1 MTLYAKKDRAVIRGL
16 VVLSY
21 QLKID
26 STIFI
31 TVQNILSRVAAL
43 GEVVWHIDSYDS
55 TQPCR
60 ARNDNRIRPYST
72 AIRPRTLFSHVGIIK
87 LP

>member
-1 MTLYAKKDRAVIRGL
+1 MTLYAKKDRAVISGL

-26 STIFI
+26 STIFV

-43 GEVVWHIDSYDS
+43 GEVVWHIDRNDS
-55 TQPCR
+55 TQPSH
-60 ARNDNRIRPYST
+60 ARDDNRIRPYST
-72 AIRPRTLFSHVGIIK
+72 AIRPRTLFSRAGIIK